1 MPTTITGHQ
10 FVLKLLLFHL
20 KRFDKNDHIVQVF
33 LSGWIMIRIDHF
45 KSRSPDGHIVRAMG
59 NDAPAELQQRG
70 NISRRILAFVA
81 FREGGQ
87 VQGGGFSA
95 KAAGPSPLPPVP

>member
-20 KRFDKNDHIVQVF
+20 KRFDINDHIVQVF

-70 NISRRILAFVA
+70 NIPDGYLPSWRLERVV
-81 FREGGQ
+81 RSE
-87 VQGGGFSA
+87 GGGFSA